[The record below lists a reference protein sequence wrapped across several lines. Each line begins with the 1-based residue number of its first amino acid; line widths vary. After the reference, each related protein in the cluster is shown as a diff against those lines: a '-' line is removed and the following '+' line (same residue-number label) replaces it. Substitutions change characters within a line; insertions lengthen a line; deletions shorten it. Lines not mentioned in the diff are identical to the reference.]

1 MNWWGKL
8 VGTGVGMLVGPIGAL
23 AGAAIGHMYD
33 DKTVP
38 KNEQQARIL
47 YLAYFFSCAGKI
59 AKADGVISE
68 SEIEVTQSLIN
79 RLTLNNKTSD
89 FAKNV
94 FRKSKVSNRHIEKDF
109 HELGQLIQ
117 YDVIVGQSFL
127 GGLFEIVQSN
137 GKTFNRN
144 QLRILFLG
152 EEKLKLP
159 VGTIKSWIKGGY
171 SPPCPTNLNTSNNN
185 ITLEESFETLGVP
198 SNSTSEKIKKAY
210 RQKASHF
217 HPDKLS
223 SKGLPSEFL
232 DFANSQLTR
241 INQAFEVIKKN
252 RTIL

>member
-8 VGTGVGMLVGPIGAL
+8 VGTGVGMLAGPIGAM
-23 AGAAIGHMYD
+23 AGAAIGHLYD

-68 SEIEVTQSLIN
+68 SEIKVTQSLID
-79 RLTLNNKTSD
+79 RLKLNKKTSD

-94 FRKSKVSNRHIEKDF
+94 FRKSKVSKRHIEKDY
-109 HELGQLIQ
+109 HELGQLIK
-117 YDVIVGQSFL
+117 YDITVGQSFL

-144 QLRILFLG
+144 QLLLLFLG

-159 VGTIKSWIKGGY
+159 AGTIKSWTKGGY
-171 SPPCPTNLNTSNNN
+171 SPPHPNHINTSNYT
-185 ITLEESFETLGVP
+185 ITLEESFETLGLP
-198 SNSTSEKIKKAY
+198 SNSSNEEIKKAY
-210 RQKASHF
+210 REKASHF

-223 SKGLPSEFL
+223 SKNLPSEFL
-232 DFANSQLTR
+232 DFANSQLAR
-241 INQAFEVIKKN
+241 INQAFEEIKKK
-252 RTIL
+252 RPTL